1 MDWENQFILP
11 NLIYG
16 FDEILIKKKKPPDIF
31 ETLQNHSNI
40 NLKEAKNVLKKNWNT
55 KGIFI

>member
-16 FDEILIKKKKPPDIF
+16 FDEILIKKKTPDIF